1 MRLGS
6 TNLAEGVKLIEES
19 GLPVIRATELGDA
32 ARKSVEA
39 AGKVA

>member
-1 MRLGS
+1 MRFGDGEKQL
-6 TNLAEGVKLIEES
+6 EET
-19 GLPVIRATELGDA
+19 GLPVIRATELGEA